1 VMNWEVTGRN
11 SESIPSMQKSIAE
24 YKLIRPYYYG
34 DYYPLTVTA
43 GLTQDD
49 IWMAYQM
56 NRPSFNDGIIVAFR
70 RKDCPLESIIVNL
83 HGLDPNEKYLLFNED
98 TQVSETLSGEAL
110 KHGYTLKLADKPGSV
125 LIRYKK
131 VL

>member
-1 VMNWEVTGRN
+1 M
-11 SESIPSMQKSIAE
+11 
-24 YKLIRPYYYG
+24 
-34 DYYPLTVTA
+34 
-43 GLTQDD
+43 TQDD
-49 IWMAYQM
+49 IWLAYQL
-56 NRPSFNDGIIVAFR
+56 NRPDKADGIIVAFR
-70 RKDCPLESIIVNL
+70 RKDCTLESIIVNL

-110 KHGYTLKLADKPGSV
+110 KHGYTLKISDKPGSV